1 LFGGLIICCLPA
13 AAGSPGFNPRFLLLG
28 FEQKSEQDAAT
39 MILFFENLDNVF
51 RVDPDCVGLT
61 KENNDMKISWRAK
74 LSGMIERVLRA
85 VR

>member
-1 LFGGLIICCLPA
+1 
-13 AAGSPGFNPRFLLLG
+13 
-28 FEQKSEQDAAT
+28 